1 MGACNL
7 LKRRRKEKRKRQN
20 EQYTRGDFFLD
31 VVLGIPELIILPF
44 RMLFFG
50 VKSMIRL
57 ISNWS

>member
-1 MGACNL
+1 M